1 MTFLPQANSYN
12 KFIFHLYKV
21 LKYSQVA
28 MKIHKKD
35 IVDFLDSL
43 ESVFLITIP
52 TFYPNLFLDYLAT
65 E

>member
-1 MTFLPQANSYN
+1 MTFLPQTNSYN

-28 MKIHKKD
+28 MKIHNKD
-35 IVDFLDSL
+35 VEDLLDSAGI
-43 ESVFLITIP
+43 VFLRSIP

>member
-21 LKYSQVA
+21 LMYSQVA

-35 IVDFLDSL
+35 IVDFLDSQ
-43 ESVFLITIP
+43 ESVFLISIP
-52 TFYPNLFLDYLAT
+52 IFYPNLFLDYLAT

>member
-35 IVDFLDSL
+35 IVDFLDSPGICF
-43 ESVFLITIP
+43 S
-52 TFYPNLFLDYLAT
+52 YNHNYLLSQSFS
-65 E
+65 